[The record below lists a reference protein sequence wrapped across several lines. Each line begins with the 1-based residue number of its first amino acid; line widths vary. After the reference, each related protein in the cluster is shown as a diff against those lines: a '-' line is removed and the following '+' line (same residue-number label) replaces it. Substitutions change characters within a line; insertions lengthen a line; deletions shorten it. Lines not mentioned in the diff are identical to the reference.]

1 MIPNDDAT
9 TTAIRNQA
17 DDDDGAGDG
26 DVNGDDGG
34 DRNAGR
40 NRRVPSGH
48 SINRGHHGSA
58 RHDDDDDD
66 NNVAPCLRLLVGNFR
81 WSATTTVWK
90 LSCAQGCWLP
100 TGHSTA

>member
-9 TTAIRNQA
+9 TTAISNQA
-17 DDDDGAGDG
+17 DDDDDGAGDG

-34 DRNAGR
+34 DRNAG

-48 SINRGHHGSA
+48 SINRGQHGSA
-58 RHDDDDDD
+58 RHDDDDD

-81 WSATTTVWK
+81 F
-90 LSCAQGCWLP
+90 P
-100 TGHSTA
+100 